1 MDFNV
6 KQHQESKQMKK
17 ELVNLNTETL
27 CLSEATKVLKKTSLQ
42 ENNISKIPA
51 SSLNIL
57 VLIAELKQQN

>member
-27 CLSEATKVLKKTSLQ
+27 CLSEATKVLKKPHLQ
-42 ENNISKIPA
+42 EKNISKIPA
-51 SSLNIL
+51 STLNIL
-57 VLIAELKQQN
+57 V

>member
-57 VLIAELKQQN
+57 VRISELKQQS

>member
-42 ENNISKIPA
+42 EKNISKIPA

-57 VLIAELKQQN
+57 VLIVELKQQN